1 VAVAGGHA
9 YGAFFSIL
17 GSADVSYL
25 SVHRISTHVLVG
37 LVVNPLAGMGGSVG
51 LKGTDGREI
60 FEEAKRR
67 GARPVAGARMSEVL
81 SHLPRIDGLR
91 FLTAGGSMG
100 EDIIASLPL
109 LFDVVHTSAMEP
121 SPEDTRSACKQFL
134 AKGVRLIVFG
144 GGDGTA
150 RDVMDAVGERVPVIG
165 VPSGV
170 KMHSAVFANTPQNA
184 ASLIA
189 KYLSQGL
196 PLRKSEVMDIDED
209 AFREGR
215 LSARLYGYVMTP
227 YEKGLVQPIKG
238 DYEGGSVEDEKES
251 IAAYVADEVKPGVLY
266 ILGPG
271 TTLDAVAKRL
281 GVPKTLLGV
290 DAVLDGEVVAA
301 DASEQTLL
309 HLLKSHPR
317 AKIFVTPIGAQG
329 FILGRG
335 NQQISAQVVREAG
348 LENLVVLAAPTKLK
362 ETRVLRVDTGDEE
375 LDRKLRG
382 FRNVVVGF
390 RLGTMVRVE

>member
-1 VAVAGGHA
+1 
-9 YGAFFSIL
+9 
-17 GSADVSYL
+17 
-25 SVHRISTHVLVG
+25 VLVG
-37 LVVNPLAGMGGSVG
+37 LVINPLAGMGGSVG
-51 LKGTDGREI
+51 LKGTDGKEI

-67 GARPVAGARMSEVL
+67 GAKPVAEARMRDVL

-91 FLTAGGSMG
+91 FLTASGEMG
-100 EDIIASLPL
+100 ERLLSSFPF
-109 LFDVVHTSAMEP
+109 LFDVVHESIEGPTS
-121 SPEDTRSACKQFL
+121 SDTRASCEKFME
-134 AKGVRLIVFG
+134 KGVRLIVFG

-150 RDVMDAVGERVPVIG
+150 RDVMDAVGEQVPVIG

-170 KMHSAVFANTPQNA
+170 KMHSAVFANTPLDA

-189 KYLSQGL
+189 KYLSSGL

-215 LSARLYGYVMTP
+215 LSARLYGYVITP

-238 DYEGGSVEDEKES
+238 DYEGESVEDEKES
-251 IAAYVADEVKPGVLY
+251 IASYVAEEMKRGTLY

-271 TTLDAVAKRL
+271 TTLEAVAKRIGL
-281 GVPKTLLGV
+281 AKTLLGV

-301 DASEQTLL
+301 DASEEALL
-309 HLLKSHPR
+309 ELLRRHSNS
-317 AKIFVTPIGAQG
+317 KIFVTPIGAQG

-335 NQQISAQVVREAG
+335 NQQISAKVVRKVG
-348 LENLVVLAAPTKLK
+348 IENLVVLAAPTKLR
-362 ETRVLRVDTGDEE
+362 ETRVLRVDTGDDE
-375 LDRKLRG
+375 LDRKLKG
-382 FRNVVVGF
+382 FRTVVVGF

>member
-1 VAVAGGHA
+1 M
-9 YGAFFSIL
+9 
-17 GSADVSYL
+17 
-25 SVHRISTHVLVG
+25 LVG
-37 LVVNPLAGMGGSVG
+37 LIINPVAGMGGSVG
-51 LKGTDGREI
+51 LKGTDGKEI
-60 FEEAKRR
+60 FEEAMRR
-67 GARPVAGARMSEVL
+67 GAKPIAEERMREVL
-81 SHLPRIDGLR
+81 SHLPRIGGLR
-91 FLTAGGSMG
+91 FLTASGSMG
-100 EDIIASLPL
+100 ENLLASLSLPYE
-109 LFDVVHTSAMEP
+109 VVHRSAAGP
-121 SPEDTRSACKQFL
+121 SPQDTRSACEKFL
-134 AKGVRLIVFG
+134 LKGVRLMVFG

-150 RDVMDAVGERVPVIG
+150 RDVMDVVGERLPVIG

-170 KMHSAVFANTPQNA
+170 KMHSAVFANTPQDA

-189 KYLSQGL
+189 KYLIQGL
-196 PLRKSEVMDIDED
+196 PLRKSEVMDIDEE

-215 LSARLYGYVMTP
+215 LSARLYGHLMTP

-251 IAAYVADEVKPGVLY
+251 IAAYVADEVKDGVLY

-271 TTLDAVAKRL
+271 TTLEAVAKRL
-281 GVPKTLLGV
+281 GVAKTLLGV
-290 DAVLDGEVVAA
+290 DAVLDGKVVAA
-301 DASEQTLL
+301 DASERALL
-309 HLLKSHPR
+309 ELLKVHEKS
-317 AKIFVTPIGAQG
+317 KILVTPIGAQG

-335 NQQISAQVVREAG
+335 NQQISAKVLRKVG

-375 LDRKLRG
+375 LDRKLKG

>member
-1 VAVAGGHA
+1 
-9 YGAFFSIL
+9 
-17 GSADVSYL
+17 
-25 SVHRISTHVLVG
+25 VLIG
-37 LVVNPLAGMGGSVG
+37 LIINPVAGMGGSVG
-51 LKGTDGREI
+51 LKGTDGKEI

-67 GARPVAGARMSEVL
+67 GAKPIAEARVRETL
-81 SHLPRIDGLR
+81 SHLPKIDGLR
-91 FLTAGGSMG
+91 FLTASGDMG
-100 EDIIASLPL
+100 ADLLTSLSLRFDI
-109 LFDVVHTSAMEP
+109 VHRPNGEP
-121 SPEDTRSACKQFL
+121 SSKDTRAACEKFL
-134 AKGVRLIVFG
+134 EKNVRLVVFG

-150 RDVMDAVGERVPVIG
+150 RDVMDVIGEKVPIIG

-170 KMHSAVFANTPQNA
+170 KMHSAVFANTPQA
-184 ASLIA
+184 TASIIT
-189 KYLSQGL
+189 KYLTEGL
-196 PLRKSEVMDIDED
+196 PLRKSEVMDIDEE
-209 AFREGR
+209 AFREGH

-227 YEKGLVQPIKG
+227 YERGLIQPIKG
-238 DYEGGSVEDEKES
+238 DYEGESVEEEKES
-251 IAAYVADEVKPGVLY
+251 IASYVAEEMKRGVLY

-271 TTLDAVAKRL
+271 TTLEAVAKRV

-290 DAVLDGEVVAA
+290 DAVLDGKVVAV
-301 DASEQTLL
+301 DATEQVLL
-309 HLLKSHPR
+309 ELLRTYDK

-335 NQQISAQVVREAG
+335 NQQISAKVVRKVG

-375 LDRKLRG
+375 LDRNLKG

>member
-1 VAVAGGHA
+1 
-9 YGAFFSIL
+9 
-17 GSADVSYL
+17 
-25 SVHRISTHVLVG
+25 VLVG
-37 LVVNPLAGMGGSVG
+37 LIVNPLAGMGGSVG
-51 LKGTDGREI
+51 LKGTDGKEI

-67 GARPVAGARMSEVL
+67 GAKPIAEARMREAL
-81 SHLPRIDGLR
+81 LHLPRIDGLR
-91 FLTAGGSMG
+91 FLTASGNMG
-100 EDIIASLPL
+100 EDLLASLKLPH
-109 LFDVVHTSAMEP
+109 DVVHRTATEP
-121 SPEDTRSACKQFL
+121 SSQDTRAACEKFL
-134 AKGVRLIVFG
+134 GKGVRLIIFG

-150 RDVMDAVGERVPVIG
+150 RDVMDAIKERAPVIG

-170 KMHSAVFANTPQNA
+170 KMHSAVFANTPQDA

-189 KYLSQGL
+189 EYLTNGL
-196 PLRKSEVMDIDED
+196 PLKKSEVMDIDEE

-227 YEKGLVQPIKG
+227 YERGLMQPMKG
-238 DYEGGSVEDEKES
+238 DYEGGSVEDEKDS
-251 IAAYVADEVKPGVLY
+251 IAAYVAEEMKPDVLY

-271 TTLDAVAKRL
+271 TTLEAVARRI

-290 DAVLDGEVVAA
+290 DAVLDGELVAV

-309 HLLKSHPR
+309 DLLRAREK
-317 AKIFVTPIGAQG
+317 AKILVTPIGAQG

-335 NQQISAQVVREAG
+335 NQQISAKVVRKVG
-348 LENLVVLAAPTKLK
+348 LENLVVLAAPTKLR
-362 ETRVLRVDTGDEE
+362 ETRVLRVDTGDDE
-375 LDRKLRG
+375 LDRKLKG

>member
-1 VAVAGGHA
+1 M
-9 YGAFFSIL
+9 
-17 GSADVSYL
+17 
-25 SVHRISTHVLVG
+25 LVG

-67 GARPVAGARMSEVL
+67 GARPVAEGRMRDVL
-81 SHLPRIDGLR
+81 SHIPRTGGLR
-91 FLTAGGSMG
+91 FLTASGAMG
-100 EDIIASLPL
+100 EGL
-109 LFDVVHTSAMEP
+109 LATFSFPYDVVHRSEADP
-121 SPEDTRSACKQFL
+121 SSQDTRSACAQFL
-134 AKGVRLIVFG
+134 SMGARLIIFG

-170 KMHSAVFANTPQNA
+170 KMHSAVFANTPQDA
-184 ASLIA
+184 ASLIV
-189 KYLSQGL
+189 KYLSPGL
-196 PLRKSEVMDIDED
+196 PLRKSEVMDIDEE

-227 YEKGLVQPIKG
+227 YERGLVQPIKG
-238 DYEGGSVEDEKES
+238 DYEGGSVEEEKES
-251 IAAYVADEVKPGVLY
+251 IAAYVAEEMKGGVLY

-271 TTLDAVAKRL
+271 TTLEAVAKRL

-290 DAVLDGEVVAA
+290 DAVLDGKVVAA
-301 DASEQTLL
+301 DASERDLL
-309 HLLKSHPR
+309 ALLDAHDK

-362 ETRVLRVDTGDEE
+362 ETRVLRVDTGDDE
-375 LDRKLRG
+375 LDRRLRG